1 MSSTRNKNSQGDYNL
16 EKKHNS
22 SFSRYFQEKNF
33 SVNKHTSF
41 MSLGSNPSFKRDQM
55 SSNAVDVESML
66 RGIRSTNLEGNSFS
80 VIPDTKTIG
89 HYDLFERNKVY
100 LPKSFHLSLSERPNV
115 LN

>member
-16 EKKHNS
+16 EKKHNAT
-22 SFSRYFQEKNF
+22 FFKYFQEKDFAVHKN
-33 SVNKHTSF
+33 TSF
-41 MSLGSNPSFKRDQM
+41 MTLGSNPSFKRDQM

-80 VIPDTKTIG
+80 VVPEAKTVG
-89 HYDLFERNKVY
+89 HYELFERQKVY
-100 LPKSFHLSLSERPNV
+100 LPNSFHLSLSERPNV